1 MGIILALVTAPVPR
15 KNATLC
21 ARKCHPTCEAP
32 FYLQGQSQ
40 GTAVFA
46 VCHQETAVAGLH
58 SVSRTFLSDASSHLC
73 CSMFEIELCSSSN
86 STSDDLEGAQ
96 TVDVSLKAVPF
107 Y

>member
-1 MGIILALVTAPVPR
+1 M
-15 KNATLC
+15 
-21 ARKCHPTCEAP
+21 
-32 FYLQGQSQ
+32 
-40 GTAVFA
+40 
-46 VCHQETAVAGLH
+46 AGLQ